1 MLILIYLAL
10 VQGKAKFHYYYKS
23 NTKKT
28 TLHNRLMELDHLA
41 ALETLCRVCGGR
53 LERFKQSFQCSD
65 KRSTERLASVDV
77 VTEDDD
83 PRVHPPRMS
92 WMLPETG
99 KEKRCQKERQSIS
112 Q

>member
-1 MLILIYLAL
+1 
-10 VQGKAKFHYYYKS
+10 
-23 NTKKT
+23 
-28 TLHNRLMELDHLA
+28 MELDHLA
-41 ALETLCRVCGGR
+41 ARETLCRVCGGR

-77 VTEDDD
+77 VTADDD
-83 PRVHPPRMS
+83 PRVHPPTHLS

-99 KEKRCQKERQSIS
+99 KEKRCQRERQSIS